1 MDVWN
6 GYFGLSNT
14 NVDHGM
20 TSLTTTNLY
29 GYFGPIGNLTNG
41 GLEIGA
47 LSDTDATAFKLLG
60 VIGSTDPTDTTPA
73 IVLQGAKKSGT
84 GQGALSA
91 AETVLKIQNNTT
103 DLVTILGGGNVGIG
117 TTSPASVLNVYSAS
131 GNSGSIEALD
141 SAYSSGGYSAYRDL
155 TGAAAVRGYVG
166 FGPTLFGTGDNTV
179 FGLRSQGTITF
190 ATNGGTRQ
198 MTIDTSGNVG
208 IGTTGPGGDTPCS

>member
-1 MDVWN
+1 MGFRHFGYRSFGKDGGGNQVYFSGNVGIRDDESRNKLDVWN

-29 GYFGPIGNLTNG
+29 GYFWPIGNLTNG

-60 VIGSTDPTDTTPA
+60 VIGSTDLTDTTPA

-91 AETVLKIQNNTT
+91 AERYLKFKTT
-103 DLVTILGGGNVGIG
+103 
-117 TTSPASVLNVYSAS
+117 
-131 GNSGSIEALD
+131 
-141 SAYSSGGYSAYRDL
+141 
-155 TGAAAVRGYVG
+155 
-166 FGPTLFGTGDNTV
+166 
-179 FGLRSQGTITF
+179 LRT
-190 ATNGGTRQ
+190 
-198 MTIDTSGNVG
+198 
-208 IGTTGPGGDTPCS
+208 